1 MATHRQSNSN
11 TRRFAAA
18 TAAAASV
25 AVLTPGFASAAEV
38 NIPNTGV
45 AVEVPGIE
53 NVPGIE
59 SIPGIEQWIP
69 SLQGSTY
76 ASTDV
81 LSTIDQVRAMPG
93 SSSVPGF
100 QEFLDTAAQDVAPA
114 STPAAASAPAAA
126 VQPAVSPAPSTG
138 QAIVD
143 AARAKLGAPY
153 AWGATGPNSFDCS
166 GLTTWAY
173 QQAGKNIPRTS
184 QAQVAAGTTVPLD
197 QLQPGDIVAY
207 YSGASHVGIYTGNG
221 TIIDALNSG
230 TPVAERPLHYM
241 PIHSAVRF

>member
-1 MATHRQSNSN
+1 MPRQSNSN

-18 TAAAASV
+18 TVAAASV

-38 NIPNTGV
+38 NIPNTGI

-69 SLQGSTY
+69 SMQGSTY
-76 ASTDV
+76 ANADV

-93 SSSVPGF
+93 STAVPGF
-100 QEFLDTAAQDVAPA
+100 QEFLDNVAQDV
-114 STPAAASAPAAA
+114 TPAATQAAAPTRAMQPAAA
-126 VQPAVSPAPSTG
+126 PVASTG

-143 AARAKLGAPY
+143 AARSKLGAPY
-153 AWGATGPNSFDCS
+153 AWGATGPSAFDCS
-166 GLTTWAY
+166 SLTTWAY

-184 QAQVAAGTTVPLD
+184 GAQASAGMNVPLS

-221 TIIDALNSG
+221 TIIDALNSSS
-230 TPVAERPLHYM
+230 PVAERDLHYM